1 MDDKS
6 IFIIVVVCVAI
17 VALLYWWLKPYF
29 IKYDT
34 TLLFV
39 GGLGSGKTL
48 NSVKT
53 ALQLY
58 KKNVGFW
65 KWCKFKNKVKNLFRS
80 KENKIPFTMKKPK
93 LYSNIPIK
101 ISGPLSKKE
110 KYSEVLTK
118 EHLSLQSRIVEY
130 SVVLI
135 DEAPLLVNQFNY
147 NLEIV
152 KNNVNEFIALFR
164 HYVGGY
170 LILNGQAES
179 EIVKQIRVKL
189 NVYYWCFD
197 FKRFWKF
204 YSCRVLQNRV
214 SEESISLNS
223 EFVEEKTKKKYGILT
238 KRYNSRCYCHRYEV
252 VPMKKSYSFNRRDMT
267 TDTIIS
273 FNKEVSTLNKYLE
286 TFDYD

>member
-6 IFIIVVVCVAI
+6 LLIF
-17 VALLYWWLKPYF
+17 ALVLVGIGFILFWWLKPYF

-53 ALQLY
+53 ALTLY
-58 KKNVGFW
+58 RKNVAFW
-65 KWCKFKNKVKNLFRS
+65 KWCRFKNKFFNLFR
-80 KENKIPFTMKKPK
+80 KKDKKIEFTMKKPK

-101 ISGPLSKKE
+101 LSGPLSKKE
-110 KYSEVLTK
+110 RYSEVLTR
-118 EHLSLQSRIVEY
+118 EHLTLKSRLIEY

-135 DEAPLLVNQFNY
+135 DETPLLVNQFNY
-147 NLEIV
+147 NLDIV
-152 KNNVNEFIALFR
+152 KNNLNEFIALFR

-197 FKRFWKF
+197 FRRWWKF

-214 SEESISLNS
+214 SENSVSLTS
-223 EFVEEKTKKKYGILT
+223 EFVEENTKKKYGILT
-238 KRYNSRCYCHRYEV
+238 KRYNSRCYRHRYEV
-252 VPMKKSYSFNRRDMT
+252 VPFKKSFTFTREDLT

-273 FNKEVSTLNKYLE
+273 FNKEVSTLNEYLE
-286 TFDYD
+286 NFDYE

>member
-1 MDDKS
+1 MSDTG
-6 IFIIVVVCVAI
+6 ILILILALVGVAFI
-17 VALLYWWLKPYF
+17 LYWWLKPYF

-53 ALQLY
+53 ALTLY

-65 KWCKFKNKVKNLFRS
+65 KWCRFKNKFVNLFR
-80 KENKIPFTMKKPK
+80 KKDKKIEFTMKKPK

-101 ISGPLSKKE
+101 LSGPLSKKD

-118 EHLSLQSRIVEY
+118 EHLTLKSRLVEY

-135 DEAPLLVNQFNY
+135 DETPLLVNQFNY
-147 NLEIV
+147 NLEVV
-152 KNNVNEFIALFR
+152 KNNLNEFIALFR

-197 FKRFWKF
+197 FRKFWKF
-204 YSCRVLQNRV
+204 YRCRVLQNRV
-214 SEESISLNS
+214 SEETITLNN
-223 EFVEEKTKKKYGILT
+223 EFIEENTKKKYGILT
-238 KRYNSRCYCHRYEV
+238 KRYNSRCYRHRYDV
-252 VPMKKSYSFNRRDMT
+252 VPFKKSYCFARKDLT

-273 FNKEVSTLNKYLE
+273 FNKEVSTLNQYLE
-286 TFDYD
+286 AFDYD

>member
-1 MDDKS
+1 MSDKAVF
-6 IFIIVVVCVAI
+6 ILVLIIVAVI
-17 VALLYWWLKPYF
+17 ALGYWILKPYV

-53 ALQLY
+53 AITLY
-58 KKNVGFW
+58 KKNVLLW
-65 KWCKFKNKVKNLFRS
+65 KWSRFKNKIKNLFRS
-80 KENKIPFTMKKPK
+80 KNKKIIFDIKKPK

-101 ISGPLSKKE
+101 LSGPLSKKE

-118 EHLSLQSRIVEY
+118 EHLTLKSRLVEY

-147 NLEIV
+147 NIDVV
-152 KNNVNEFIALFR
+152 KNNLNEFIALFR

-197 FKRFWKF
+197 FRRFWKF
-204 YSCRVLQNRV
+204 YSCSVLQNRV
-214 SEESISLNS
+214 SEQTITLSN
-223 EFVEEKTKKKYGILT
+223 EFLEENVKRKYGILT
-238 KRYNSRCYCHRYEV
+238 KRYNSRCYKHRYEV
-252 VPMKKSYSFNRRDMT
+252 VPFKKSYTFNREDLT
-267 TDTIIS
+267 TNTIIS
-273 FNKEVSTLNKYLE
+273 FNKEVSTLNAYLE
-286 TFDYD
+286 GVKND